1 MSDST
6 KHISEL
12 VLNQLQELQQTFDE
26 PKTQLCL
33 FCKEPLSKSDI
44 ELRNSKSCW
53 DCSLEQ
59 NHEDGFYLEEAGIE
73 YEEYEN
79 E

>member
-1 MSDST
+1 MSNST

>member
-12 VLNQLQELQQTFDE
+12 VLNQLQELQQIFDE
-26 PKTQLCL
+26 PKTQICL
-33 FCKEPLSKSDI
+33 FCKEPLSQSDI
-44 ELRNSKSCW
+44 NRNSKSCW
-53 DCSLEQ
+53 DCSLEN
-59 NHEDGFYLEEAGIE
+59 NHEDGFYLEEAGID